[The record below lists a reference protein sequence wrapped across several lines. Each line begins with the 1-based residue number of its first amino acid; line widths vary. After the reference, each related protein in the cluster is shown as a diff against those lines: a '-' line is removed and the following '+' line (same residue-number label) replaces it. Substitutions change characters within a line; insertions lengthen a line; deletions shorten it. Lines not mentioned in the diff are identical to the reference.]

1 MSSPS
6 YEEKRDGPPS
16 PSLKSEADGNHEV
29 SPGIALPQ
37 TALTDGTGAEM
48 PEGKDEEDEHGDDI
62 DNADEPGSKLPG
74 KDAAAVSAVPLSPL
88 HASFLSTLRTSPLLT
103 PIHAEV
109 RNLSYWYASRKK
121 LGPKKHG
128 ALITRQMQSGKWE
141 SNIYKMKMNDET
153 LEMTPQKV
161 FLANHKTRWAAFRN
175 CEKACKE
182 RDANPATTN
191 PNTDPSKLLETHFH
205 LVIISAKFDRLTP
218 AERLSL
224 VYEALLAGSGTQL
237 TATTPSLP
245 PNDIQ
250 DTNTVI
256 ENAWKKNEEKLHPW
270 QLSDVNYHR
279 YSKLGPR
286 LNTAGYAAC
295 APVKMK
301 IGSLFGP
308 NMCNLEVFRVLQPV
322 QKLTLIIEAKTP
334 SQWKPEE
341 FIAPLSERFGRTH
354 LDGNASHVP
363 KSLQT
368 AQQNERIKLLTHVPK
383 ESEKW
388 EARMNGGAKVM
399 SKSVNSLTEALGL
412 DASVSGIKFGKKVG
426 GIYGHFFSDL
436 PATIK
441 ELLMK
446 KYKDNKLLIQH
457 EGNHNYVKEALENK
471 GKPKKKKDE
480 NVPVTGMSK
489 MRDKMLQAVGQ
500 ADPDVGT
507 LTEADM
513 MEAVYI
519 GARKM
524 ERAAVRLQRMR
535 RAAVLWK
542 SVKVIWWR
550 KFATVTIQRIF
561 RGKIAQ
567 KYVHLLR
574 RLQPVAAIRI
584 QRMFRSKKT
593 KRIVAAWQKLV
604 YRMTRWVLPKIKR
617 FLRNCFLQNIAK
629 YFDKAVTIQKVLRM
643 FLVKNRYRKKLAM
656 RNLFP
661 IDWRTFYPEQV
672 IKIQRRI
679 RGNWGRA
686 RFLTFIEAALVAR
699 VDKPAAIKIQ
709 KRIRGVIG
717 RKISAQKRY
726 EKRCLALLQRVA
738 RAYVQRIWKE
748 QMRQEKRKIDAA
760 VSVQR
765 IVRGRIDRVLVEY
778 IRVEHWYNNK
788 FMPAVIKTQSA
799 VRAWSARKKVR
810 QMVLEIHSA
819 NRCQNFWRFILARR
833 ELMARMKAARLLFI
847 FRCAVKIQK
856 IVRMFLCKK
865 VYPTKLQIEQGRRLY
880 AAKVIMRAWVT
891 FVQGKRLQ
899 LLLDDN
905 RQSFYKARLP
915 KFSASRE
922 EIERDRKEIDND
934 IKSSLQLRDRYQA
947 RMKEIDNF
955 QVEAQLRSTII
966 SKEMKNLTPDDFDS
980 GWGDAFGSEFEVLG
994 RQIKMSSEEE
1004 RLIRHRLLVLNKEL
1018 TVLYC
1023 ELEDVEIELDHI
1035 GTLEVS
1041 AYEGMRRAA
1050 VGRIERRVLDAKERL
1065 VRIERCKWK
1074 TEAVRLH
1081 VIQRQRPGFAAI
1093 QAKAKEGRDTNYA
1106 RTVVFEK
1113 RQQRRDYEQLREAE
1127 MHKADGAAAS
1137 LLGST
1142 YESYA
1147 TPFQTTFDSIVNG
1160 NMALLRGLTLEERA
1174 ERIKKQ
1180 YKDREKAKRLK
1191 TGGQFSSLKK
1201 FPEIFMK

>member
-6 YEEKRDGPPS
+6 YEEKREGPPS
-16 PSLKSEADGNHEV
+16 PSLKSENH
-29 SPGIALPQ
+29 GDTRPQ
-37 TALTDGTGAEM
+37 TAQTDATDM
-48 PEGKDEEDEHGDDI
+48 TEGKEEEEHEEVADHDDG
-62 DNADEPGSKLPG
+62 AASKTPG
-74 KDAAAVSAVPLSPL
+74 KAAAPSQPISPM
-88 HASFLSTLRTSPLLT
+88 HASFLNTIRSSPLLT

-109 RNLSYWYASRKK
+109 RNLSYWYSSRKK

-141 SNIYKMKMNDET
+141 SNIWKMKMDEET
-153 LEMTPQKV
+153 LEMVPQKV

-175 CEKACKE
+175 CEKGCKE
-182 RDANPATTN
+182 RDANPASTN
-191 PNTDPSKLLETHFH
+191 LDADPNKLLETHFH
-205 LVIISAKFDRLTP
+205 LVIISTKFDRLSP

-224 VYEALLAGSGTQL
+224 VYEALLAGSGVQL
-237 TATTPSLP
+237 TPTEPSLP
-245 PNDIQ
+245 PQDIQ
-250 DTNTVI
+250 DTNVVI
-256 ENAWKKNEEKLHPW
+256 ENAWKKNEEKLRPW
-270 QLSDVNYHR
+270 QLSDINYNR
-279 YSKLGPR
+279 YSRLGPR
-286 LNTAGYAAC
+286 VNAAGLGAC
-295 APVKMK
+295 APVRMK
-301 IGSLFGP
+301 IGSLFGT
-308 NMCNLEVFRVLQPV
+308 NMCNLEVFRVLQPT
-322 QKLTLIIEAKTP
+322 QQLTLIIEAKTP

-341 FIAPLSERFGRTH
+341 FIAPASERFGRSH
-354 LDGNASHVP
+354 LGGNASHVP

-368 AQQNERIKLLTHVPK
+368 AKQNERIKLLTHVPK
-383 ESEKW
+383 DSEKW

-446 KYKDNKLLIQH
+446 KFKDNKMLIQH

-471 GKPKKKKDE
+471 GKKPKKKDE
-480 NVPVTGMSK
+480 NVPVTHMSK
-489 MRDKMLQAVGQ
+489 MRDKMMAAVGQ

-507 LTEADM
+507 MTEADM
-513 MEAVYI
+513 MEEVYI

-535 RAAVLWK
+535 RTVVLRQA
-542 SVKVIWWR
+542 VKVIWWR
-550 KFATVTIQRIF
+550 KYATVTIQRIF

-574 RLQPVAAIRI
+574 KLQPVAVTRI
-584 QRMFRSKKT
+584 QRLFRNNKT
-593 KRIVAAWQKLV
+593 KRIIRVWQGLV

-629 YFDKAVTIQKVLRM
+629 YYDKAVGIQKVLRM
-643 FLVKNRYRKKLAM
+643 FLVKNRYRKKLAE
-656 RNLFP
+656 RNLYP
-661 IDWRTFYPEQV
+661 HDWRAFYPEQI

-699 VDKPAAIKIQ
+699 VDKPASIKIQ

-717 RKISAQKRY
+717 RKISAVKRY
-726 EKRCLALLQRVA
+726 EQRCLALLQRVC
-738 RAYVQRIWKE
+738 RAFVQRVWKE
-748 QMRQEKRKIDAA
+748 QMRIEQLKIDSA
-760 VSVQR
+760 VAIQR
-765 IVRGRIDRVLVEY
+765 IARGRIDRVLIEY
-778 IRVEHWYNNK
+778 IRIEHFYKYK
-788 FMPAVIKTQSA
+788 FMPAVIRTQSQ
-799 VRAWSARKKVR
+799 VRAWIARRFVG
-810 QMVLEIHSA
+810 QMLLEIRSA
-819 NRCQNFWRFILARR
+819 NRCQNFWRYILARR

-847 FRCAVKIQK
+847 FNCAAKIQK
-856 IVRMFLCKK
+856 IVRMFLCHK
-865 VYPTKLQIEQGRRLY
+865 VYPTKLQIDRGRRLY

-891 FVQGKRLQ
+891 FVQSKRLQ

-905 RQSFYKARLP
+905 RQSFYKAKLP
-915 KFSASRE
+915 KFEYSRN
-922 EIERDRKEIDND
+922 EIIKDRVEINND
-934 IKSSLQLRDRYQA
+934 IKFTINLQDRLKA

-955 QVEAQLRSTII
+955 QIEAQLRSTII
-966 SKEMKNLTPDDFDS
+966 SKEMTQLTPEDFDS

-994 RQIKMSSEEE
+994 RQIKMSTEEE
-1004 RLIRHRLLVLNKEL
+1004 RLIRHRLLNLKKEL
-1018 TVLYC
+1018 TILYC

-1081 VIQRQRPGFAAI
+1081 VIQRERPGFAAI

-1113 RQQRRDYEQLREAE
+1113 REQRRDYEKMREAA

-1147 TPFQTTFDSIVNG
+1147 APVQVTFDSIVNG

-1180 YKDREKAKRLK
+1180 YKDREKAKRLR

-1201 FPEIFMK
+1201 FPEIFMR